1 MVSGLRRNRLP
12 GSRLPDSIQIELI
25 EYFVGGWAAR
35 SAAALT
41 GVNRHTAALCFHKL
55 RELIAG
61 RIDAAASEP
70 LAGGIGVEVDESR
83 FWCHVTPTLTFGG
96 AGVEMD
102 ESRFGGV
109 RKGKRGR
116 GARGEVPVFGRLKR
130 GGEVHTAVIP
140 NAQSATLFP
149 IIQER
154 IKPDSV
160 VYSESFHACDA
171 LDAPAFHHVRVNHSR
186 AFADDRN
193 HITGVETFWNQ
204 TKRHMRKFNG
214 VPKAQFGLC
223 SKECEQRFSNRDPS
237 LQLTQMKQWVNRNLS

>member
-1 MVSGLRRNRLP
+1 MVSGRQRNRLP

-41 GVNRHTAALCFHKL
+41 GVNRRTAALCFHKL

-61 RIDAAASEP
+61 RIDAAAPEP
-70 LAGGIGVEVDESR
+70 PAGGAGVEVDESR

-140 NAQSATLFP
+140 NAQPATLFP
-149 IIQER
+149 IIREK

-160 VYSESFHACDA
+160 VYSKSFHAYDA
-171 LDAPAFHHVRVNHSR
+171 LDAPAFHHVRVNHSG
-186 AFADDRN
+186 AFADDWN

-204 TKRHMRKFNG
+204 AKRHLRRFNG
-214 VPKAQFGLC
+214 VPR
-223 SKECEQRFSNRDPS
+223 QRFHLYLKARERRFNYRPAG
-237 LQLTQMKQWVNRNLS
+237 NLLKVLCKRVTV

>member
-1 MVSGLRRNRLP
+1 MVSGLRR
-12 GSRLPDSIQIELI
+12 SRLPDSIQIELI

-41 GVNRHTAALCFHKL
+41 GVNRYTAALCLHKL

-61 RIDAAASEP
+61 RIDAAAPEP
-70 LAGGIGVEVDESR
+70 PA
-83 FWCHVTPTLTFGG
+83 GG
-96 AGVEMD
+96 AGVEVD

-140 NAQSATLFP
+140 NAQPATLFP
-149 IIQER
+149 IIRER

-160 VYSESFHACDA
+160 VYSESFRACDA
-171 LDAPAFHHVRVNHSR
+171 LDAPAFHHVRVNHSG

-193 HITGVETFWNQ
+193 HITGIGRFWNQ
-204 TKRHMRKFNG
+204 AKRHLRRFNG
-214 VPKAQFGLC
+214 VPR
-223 SKECEQRFSNRDPS
+223 QRFHLYLKARERRFNYRPAG
-237 LQLTQMKQWVNRNLS
+237 NLLKALCKRVTV